1 MIFQVQQSFSPQLQ
15 LGPIYNALANWH
27 LLWQRHIKVDAVM
40 RSHEATLLTLDMTR
54 LWQRE
59 GFSRF
64 APEYWMLASML
75 VQRLDRS
82 EQDAIEKSC
91 EEPEVKIEPKDELL
105 ENYDTDMRQVNSLI
119 AEFQKVML

>member
-27 LLWQRHIKVDAVM
+27 LLWQRHIKIDSATRSDDA
-40 RSHEATLLTLDMTR
+40 ALPALDIVK

-75 VQRLDRS
+75 VQRLDRTD
-82 EQDAIEKSC
+82 QDVIDESR

-105 ENYDTDMRQVNSLI
+105 ENYDTDMRQVNNLI